1 MIDKI
6 ICSLFVLLLGT
17 LPATAQNSS
26 VFERFFANAVT
37 FSKTFPREKVH
48 LHLDN
53 SSYYQGDTIWFKAYV
68 VTATNNQLS
77 NISKPLYVELLDQLG
92 NVLERHIIKLHD
104 GEGEGHIALTNTFS
118 RVIMRYELTP
128 VGCWLLTM
136 RRTFHKPFPYIG
148 NGSLIRSHQE
158 VLLYTAWIRVWRNV
172 RFLKKMS

>member
-77 NISKPLYVELLDQLG
+77 SISKPLYVELLDQLG

-104 GEGEGHIALTNTFS
+104 GEGEGHIALTNTFFTGY
-118 RVIMRYELTP
+118 YEIRAYTR
-128 VGCWLLTM
+128 WMLTM
-136 RRTFHKPFPYIG
+136 HRTFHKPFPYIG
-148 NGSLIRSHQE
+148 NGSHIRSHRG
-158 VLLYTAWIRVWRNV
+158 VLLYTTWIRVWRNV